1 MNNAVYRGDQII
13 GYRCWQC
20 GEIFQSMWGE
30 TCNGCRKQN
39 ELLEAA
45 KKLAKILESKK

>member
-1 MNNAVYRGDQII
+1 MNNEVIRNGNVI

-20 GEIFQSMWGE
+20 GGIFQSMWGE

-39 ELLEAA
+39 ELIDAA